1 MLVGALLTAAP
12 RVAPA
17 RGHPLAFW
25 ADASGFE
32 RRGGDPATAQAL
44 LAAAREGGFAEAR
57 VAVAGSCIAAA
68 AATRERGSAWRVV
81 PPGRDASFLSR
92 RPLEVLPMEDEL
104 RRTLRLLGLR
114 SCGELA
120 NIAAAEVELR
130 FGAEGVRVWRLARGE
145 DTRWPFRPPPPER
158 ASAEAEFEPPVAT
171 LEPLRFVLRG
181 LIASVVAQTARRQ
194 RVPAALRLHL
204 RLEGAPEVWRE
215 IRPARPTAEAR
226 VLTDLCRLAVE
237 GMGELSAPI
246 VGISLEELE
255 NGAARADQLDIFRPP
270 TADPAAVH
278 TALAPLLA
286 RWGGGALSRAVLH
299 GAHLPAAHASWEA
312 LGERGILELTRE
324 QPVPAPSL
332 PRPHQALTLRPPLPE
347 LGEGGQFGVGG
358 GGVREDATQFSAGSF
373 IGPAAERPVLHVSPA
388 ELSLCLRR
396 FPEPRSIR
404 VTVDAQGRPVGMA
417 GRPSP
422 PDPLSRIGPPH
433 PLTPSPRKGER
444 PREGSAVAGPLFP
457 LPSSLFPAVDG
468 PERISGEWWG
478 GAYAREYWLAEDEG
492 GRLWLLFRDGRTGEW
507 WGEGWW
513 D

>member
-1 MLVGALLTAAP
+1 MLTGALLGAAP
-12 RVAPA
+12 RVVPV
-17 RGHPLAFW
+17 RDHPLAFW

-57 VAVAGSCIAAA
+57 VAIAGTCIAAA

-120 NIAAAEVELR
+120 RIAAAEVELR

-145 DTRWPFRPPPPER
+145 DLRWPFRPPPPEH

-181 LIASVVAQTARRQ
+181 LIASVVVQMACRQ
-194 RVPAALRLHL
+194 RLPAALRLLL
-204 RLEGAPEVWRE
+204 RLEGAPEVSRE
-215 IRPARPTAEAR
+215 IRPARPTADER
-226 VLTDLCRLAVE
+226 VLADLCRLALE
-237 GMGELSAPI
+237 GIGELAASI
-246 VGISLEELE
+246 VGIFLEELE
-255 NGAARADQLDIFRPP
+255 TGAARADQLDIFRPAAP
-270 TADPAAVH
+270 DPAAVH

-286 RWGGGALSRAVLH
+286 RWGEGALSRAVLH

-312 LGERGILELTRE
+312 LGERGIRELTRE
-324 QPVPAPSL
+324 
-332 PRPHQALTLRPPLPE
+332 E
-347 LGEGGQFGVGG
+347 
-358 GGVREDATQFSAGSF
+358 QFSAGSWRSTQAC
-373 IGPAAERPVLHVSPA
+373 IGPHVGPAVPRASAALHISSA
-388 ELSLCLRR
+388 ELPLCLRR
-396 FPEPRSIR
+396 FPEPQGIR
-404 VTVDAQGRPVGMA
+404 VTVDAQGRPVGLGSSGA
-417 GRPSP
+417 VIAPLEDDDDLPDAVPSGGRPLFVAGSF
-422 PDPLSRIGPPH
+422 IGP
-433 PLTPSPRKGER
+433 
-444 PREGSAVAGPLFP
+444 AV
-457 LPSSLFPAVDG
+457 PAQFSDAWQRLHAEG

-478 GAYAREYWLAEDEG
+478 SAYAREYWLAEDEY